1 MFNWVWDLLYGI
13 SKSIF
18 SIIDNLLSCAN
29 MLCGIEPV
37 KYQNTEMDFM
47 TFLIR
52 NKNIY
57 FGFVAAAI
65 IGVILVFIFAVF
77 AVIRSM
83 NSEKDN
89 MTPGQIAVKVG
100 KTLLTF
106 IFIPAALVV
115 LIYLTNILMRSLYQA
130 TLGGSPDGL
139 GRFLAGAFGQNARY
153 SGVSETFY
161 LSDKFD
167 YRSTGS
173 MKDYV
178 DLSNYDFFF
187 SWIAGI
193 AILLALASSLLMFVD
208 RAISIVILFIIAP
221 ISMST
226 AVLDEGQRF
235 KLWRDQFLVKFLT
248 GYGCI
253 IGINIYALV
262 IAAITSNDLVF
273 FESNTLN
280 NVMKIAIIVGG
291 GVSMNRLMALI
302 GNLISQGAGSNEL
315 RDNAIATAQARG
327 AISRGFGAALMPFK
341 ATRSAI
347 NFAKDSKQYGFGS
360 TLGQRMG
367 FNTARSYGKMSAV
380 QKAQTRENLVESEKY
395 KRSLSNPDKNG
406 SRNNIKGAI
415 EGPINNGGGGNNGG
429 AGAGSNI
436 NPGGKG
442 NANNNIGNKMVEM
455 NVLNKSLDNKKDN
468 K

>member
-18 SIIDNLLSCAN
+18 SIIDNLLACAN

-52 NKNIY
+52 NKSIY

-77 AVIRSM
+77 AIIKSIS
-83 NSEKDN
+83 SEKDS
-89 MTPGQIAVKVG
+89 MTPAQIAVKVG

-106 IFIPAALVV
+106 IFIPAVIVV
-115 LIYLTNILMRSLYQA
+115 LIYLTNILMQALYKA

-139 GRFLAGAFGQNARY
+139 GRFLAGAFGQDAYDGSNPY
-153 SGVSETFY
+153 FY
-161 LSDKFD
+161 LEEGFN
-167 YRSTGS
+167 YRSTS
-173 MKDYV
+173 SVRSYLNLKE
-178 DLSNYDFFF
+178 YDFFF
-187 SWIAGI
+187 SWLAGI
-193 AILLALASSLLMFVD
+193 CILVALASSLLMFVD
-208 RAISIVILFIIAP
+208 RAIAIVILFIISP

-226 AVLDEGQRF
+226 AVLDDGQRF

-253 IGINIYALV
+253 IGINVYALV
-262 IAAITSNDLVF
+262 IGAITTDDLVF
-273 FESNTLN
+273 FDNYILN

-291 GVSMNRLMALI
+291 GVSMNRLMSLI

-327 AISRGFGAALMPFK
+327 AFGRLGGAITAPFR
-341 ATRSAI
+341 ATRSAV
-347 NFAKDSKQYGFGS
+347 NFVRDSKQFGFGS
-360 TLGQRMG
+360 AVGQRLG
-367 FNTARSYGKMSAV
+367 FNTDRSYGKMSNV

-395 KRSLSNPDKNG
+395 KRSLNNTDKQGGGN
-406 SRNNIKGAI
+406 SIRNAI
-415 EGPINNGGGGNNGG
+415 EGPGGSNKNN
-429 AGAGSNI
+429 AGAGGANSSQSQ
-436 NPGGKG
+436 KS

-455 NVLNKSLDNKKDN
+455 NVLNKNNNNKIDNK
-468 K
+468 

>member
-18 SIIDNLLSCAN
+18 SIIDGLLSCAN
-29 MLCGIEPV
+29 MLCGIDPIR
-37 KYQNTEMDFM
+37 YQNAEMDFM

-52 NKNIY
+52 NKNIT
-57 FGFVAAAI
+57 FGFAAAAV

-77 AVIRSM
+77 AILKSIS
-83 NSEKDN
+83 SEKDSL
-89 MTPGQIAVKVG
+89 TPAQITVKVG

-106 IFIPAALVV
+106 IFIPAVIIL
-115 LIYLTNILMRSLYQA
+115 LIYFTNTLMRALYQA

-139 GRFLAGAFGQNARY
+139 GRFLAGAFGQNARKD
-153 SGVSETFY
+153 GVPENFY
-161 LSDKFD
+161 LSQSFD
-167 YRSTGS
+167 YTSTGS
-173 MKDYV
+173 MKNFV
-178 DLSNYDFFF
+178 DLSDYDFFF

-193 AILLALASSLLMFVD
+193 AILITLASTLLMFVD
-208 RAISIVILFIIAP
+208 RAIAIVILFVISP
-221 ISMST
+221 ISLST
-226 AVLDEGQRF
+226 AVLDDGQRF

-273 FESNTLN
+273 FDNYILN
-280 NVMKIAIIVGG
+280 NLMKIAIILGG
-291 GVSMNRLMALI
+291 AVSMNRLMALI

-315 RDNAIATAQARG
+315 RDNAIATSQARG
-327 AISRGFGAALMPFK
+327 LLGRAGGLVTAPFR

-347 NFAKDSKQYGFGS
+347 NFVKDSKQYGFGS
-360 TLGQRMG
+360 TIGNRMG
-367 FNTARSYGKMSAV
+367 IKTAREYGKMSAT
-380 QKAQTRENLVESEKY
+380 QKRQTRENLVESEKY
-395 KRSLSNPDKNG
+395 KRSLNNNGEKKTVKDVIQGDK
-406 SRNNIKGAI
+406 
-415 EGPINNGGGGNNGG
+415 NNGGGGGKPGGNSGG
-429 AGAGSNI
+429 ASN
-436 NPGGKG
+436 KQS

-455 NVLNKSLDNKKDN
+455 KILNSNGKEKKD

>member
-83 NSEKDN
+83 SSEKDN
-89 MTPGQIAVKVG
+89 LTPAQIGVKVG

-115 LIYLTNILMRSLYQA
+115 LIYLTNTLMRSLYQA

-139 GRFLAGAFGQNARY
+139 GRFLAGAFGQNARH
-153 SGVSETFY
+153 SDVSETFY
-161 LSDKFD
+161 LSDRFD

-173 MKDYV
+173 MKSFV
-178 DLSNYDFFF
+178 DLSDYDFFF

-193 AILLALASSLLMFVD
+193 AILIALASSLLMFVD
-208 RAISIVILFIIAP
+208 RAISIVILFIVAP

-226 AVLDEGQRF
+226 AVLDDGQRF

-273 FESNTLN
+273 FDNSTLN

-302 GNLISQGAGSNEL
+302 GNLIAQGAGSNEL
-315 RDNAIATAQARG
+315 RDNAIANAQARG
-327 AISRGFGAALMPFK
+327 AIGAALMPFK
-341 ATRSAI
+341 ATRGAI
-347 NFAKDSKQYGFGS
+347 NFVKDSKQFGFGS
-360 TLGQRMG
+360 TLAQRMG
-367 FNTARSYGKMSAV
+367 INTARNYGKMSAV

-395 KRSLSNPDKNG
+395 KRSLNNPDKN
-406 SRNNIKGAI
+406 SSKNSIRNAI
-415 EGPINNGGGGNNGG
+415 QGQNNNGGGGGNNGG
-429 AGAGSNI
+429 AGAGGSNI

-442 NANNNIGNKMVEM
+442 NANNNNIGNKMVEM
-455 NVLNKSLDNKKDN
+455 NVLNKSLNNKKDN

>member
-18 SIIDNLLSCAN
+18 SIIDGLLSCAN
-29 MLCGIEPV
+29 MLCGIEPIR
-37 KYQNTEMDFM
+37 YQNVEMDFM

-52 NKNIY
+52 NKNIS
-57 FGFVAAAI
+57 FGFAAAAV

-77 AVIRSM
+77 AIIKSIS
-83 NSEKDN
+83 SEKDSL
-89 MTPGQIAVKVG
+89 TPAQITVKVG

-106 IFIPAALVV
+106 IFVPAVIIL
-115 LIYLTNILMRSLYQA
+115 LIYFTNTLMRALYQA

-139 GRFLAGAFGQNARY
+139 GRFLAGAFGQNARKD
-153 SGVSETFY
+153 GVPENFY
-161 LSDKFD
+161 LSQSFD
-167 YRSTGS
+167 YTSTGS
-173 MKDYV
+173 VKNFV
-178 DLSNYDFFF
+178 DLSDYDFFF

-193 AILLALASSLLMFVD
+193 AILITLASTLLMFVD
-208 RAISIVILFIIAP
+208 RAIAIVILFVISP
-221 ISMST
+221 ISLST
-226 AVLDEGQRF
+226 AVLDDGQRF

-273 FESNTLN
+273 FDNYILN
-280 NVMKIAIIVGG
+280 NLMKIAIILGG
-291 GVSMNRLMALI
+291 AISMNRLMALI

-315 RDNAIATAQARG
+315 RDNAIATSQARG
-327 AISRGFGAALMPFK
+327 FLGKGVGLVTAPFR

-347 NFAKDSKQYGFGS
+347 NFVKDSKQYGFGS
-360 TLGQRMG
+360 TIGNRLGIK
-367 FNTARSYGKMSAV
+367 TAREYGRMSAT
-380 QKAQTRENLVESEKY
+380 QKRQTRENLVESEKY
-395 KRSLSNPDKNG
+395 KRSLNNNNGEKKSVQDIIQGDKN
-406 SRNNIKGAI
+406 S
-415 EGPINNGGGGNNGG
+415 GGGGGMPGGNSGG
-429 AGAGSNI
+429 ASN
-436 NPGGKG
+436 KQS

-455 NVLNKSLDNKKDN
+455 KILDSNGKEKKD

>member
-83 NSEKDN
+83 SSEKDN
-89 MTPGQIAVKVG
+89 LTPAQIGVKVG

-115 LIYLTNILMRSLYQA
+115 LIYLTNTLMRSLYQA

-139 GRFLAGAFGQNARY
+139 GRFLAGAFGQNARH

-161 LSDKFD
+161 LSEKFD

-178 DLSNYDFFF
+178 DLSDYDFFF

-193 AILLALASSLLMFVD
+193 AILIALASSLLMFVD
-208 RAISIVILFIIAP
+208 RAISIVILFIVAP

-226 AVLDEGQRF
+226 AVLDDGQRF

-273 FESNTLN
+273 FDNSTLN

-302 GNLISQGAGSNEL
+302 GNLIAQGAGSNEL
-315 RDNAIATAQARG
+315 RDNAIANAQARG
-327 AISRGFGAALMPFK
+327 AIGAALMPFK
-341 ATRSAI
+341 ATRGAI
-347 NFAKDSKQYGFGS
+347 NFVKDSKQFGFGS
-360 TLGQRMG
+360 TLAQRMG
-367 FNTARSYGKMSAV
+367 INTARNYGKMSAV

-395 KRSLSNPDKNG
+395 KRSLNNPDKN
-406 SRNNIKGAI
+406 SSKNSIRNAI
-415 EGPINNGGGGNNGG
+415 QGQNNNGGGGGNNGG
-429 AGAGSNI
+429 AGAGGSNI

-442 NANNNIGNKMVEM
+442 NANNNNIGNKMVEM
-455 NVLNKSLDNKKDN
+455 NVLNKSLNNKKDN

>member
-18 SIIDNLLSCAN
+18 SIIDNLLACAN

-52 NKNIY
+52 NKSIY

-77 AVIRSM
+77 AIIKSIS
-83 NSEKDN
+83 SEKDS
-89 MTPGQIAVKVG
+89 MTPAQIAVKVG

-106 IFIPAALVV
+106 IFIPAAIVI
-115 LIYLTNILMRSLYQA
+115 LIYLTNILMQALYKA

-139 GRFLAGAFGQNARY
+139 GRFLAGAFGQDAYDGSNPY
-153 SGVSETFY
+153 FY
-161 LSDKFD
+161 LEEGFN
-167 YRSTGS
+167 YRSTS
-173 MKDYV
+173 SVRSYLNLKE
-178 DLSNYDFFF
+178 YDFFF
-187 SWIAGI
+187 SWLAGI
-193 AILLALASSLLMFVD
+193 CILVALASSLLMFVD
-208 RAISIVILFIIAP
+208 RAIAIVILFIIAP

-226 AVLDEGQRF
+226 AVLDDGQRF

-253 IGINIYALV
+253 IGINVYALV
-262 IAAITSNDLVF
+262 IGAITTDDLVF
-273 FESNTLN
+273 FDNYILN

-291 GVSMNRLMALI
+291 GVSMNRLMSLI

-327 AISRGFGAALMPFK
+327 AFGAITAPFR
-341 ATRSAI
+341 ATRSAV
-347 NFAKDSKQYGFGS
+347 NFVRDSKQFGFGS
-360 TLGQRMG
+360 AVGQRLG
-367 FNTARSYGKMSAV
+367 FNTDRSYGKMSNV

-395 KRSLSNPDKNG
+395 KRSLNNPDKQGGGN
-406 SRNNIKGAI
+406 SIRNAI
-415 EGPINNGGGGNNGG
+415 EGSGGGNKNN
-429 AGAGSNI
+429 AGAGGANSNQ
-436 NPGGKG
+436 GQKS

-455 NVLNKSLDNKKDN
+455 NVLNKNNNNKIDNK
-468 K
+468 

>member
-18 SIIDNLLSCAN
+18 SIIDGLLSCAN

-37 KYQNTEMDFM
+37 RYQNAEMDFM

-52 NKNIY
+52 NKNIS
-57 FGFVAAAI
+57 FGFAAAAV

-77 AVIRSM
+77 AIIKSIS
-83 NSEKDN
+83 SEKDSL
-89 MTPGQIAVKVG
+89 TPAQITVKVG

-106 IFIPAALVV
+106 IFVPAVIIL
-115 LIYLTNILMRSLYQA
+115 LIYFTNILMRALYQA

-139 GRFLAGAFGQNARY
+139 GRFLAGAFGQNARKD
-153 SGVSETFY
+153 GVPENFY
-161 LSDKFD
+161 LSQSFD
-167 YRSTGS
+167 YTSTGS
-173 MKDYV
+173 VKNFV
-178 DLSNYDFFF
+178 DLSDYDFFF

-193 AILLALASSLLMFVD
+193 AILITLASTLLMFVD
-208 RAISIVILFIIAP
+208 RAIAIVILFVISP
-221 ISMST
+221 ISLST
-226 AVLDEGQRF
+226 AVLDDGQRF

-273 FESNTLN
+273 FDNYVLN
-280 NVMKIAIIVGG
+280 NLMKIAIILGG
-291 GVSMNRLMALI
+291 AISMNRLMALI

-315 RDNAIATAQARG
+315 RDNAIATSQARG
-327 AISRGFGAALMPFK
+327 FLGKAGGLVTAPFR

-347 NFAKDSKQYGFGS
+347 NFVKDSKQYGFGS
-360 TLGQRMG
+360 TIGNRLGIK
-367 FNTARSYGKMSAV
+367 TARDYGRMSAT
-380 QKAQTRENLVESEKY
+380 QKRQTRENLVESEKY
-395 KRSLSNPDKNG
+395 KRSLNNNGEKKSVKDIIQGDK
-406 SRNNIKGAI
+406 K
-415 EGPINNGGGGNNGG
+415 NGGGGG
-429 AGAGSNI
+429 
-436 NPGGKG
+436 NPGGNSGGTSTKQS
-442 NANNNIGNKMVEM
+442 NANNNIGNKMIEM
-455 NVLNKSLDNKKDN
+455 KILDSNGKEKKD

>member
-83 NSEKDN
+83 SSEKDN
-89 MTPGQIAVKVG
+89 LTPAQIGVKVG

-115 LIYLTNILMRSLYQA
+115 LIYLTNTLMRSLYQA

-139 GRFLAGAFGQNARY
+139 GRFLAGAFGQNAKKD
-153 SGVSETFY
+153 GVSETFY
-161 LSDKFD
+161 LYEQFD
-167 YRSTGS
+167 YRKTGS

-178 DLSNYDFFF
+178 NLSEYDFFF

-193 AILLALASSLLMFVD
+193 AILIALASSLLMFVD
-208 RAISIVILFIIAP
+208 RAISIVILFIVAP

-226 AVLDEGQRF
+226 AVLDDGQRF

-273 FESNTLN
+273 FDNSTLN

-302 GNLISQGAGSNEL
+302 GNLIAQGAGSNEL
-315 RDNAIATAQARG
+315 RDNAIANAQARG
-327 AISRGFGAALMPFK
+327 AIGAALMPFK
-341 ATRSAI
+341 ATRGAI
-347 NFAKDSKQYGFGS
+347 NFVKDSKQFGFGS
-360 TLGQRMG
+360 TLAQRMG
-367 FNTARSYGKMSAV
+367 INTARNYGKMSAV

-395 KRSLSNPDKNG
+395 KRSLNNPDKNG

-415 EGPINNGGGGNNGG
+415 QGPINNGGGGGNNSG
-429 AGAGSNI
+429 AGAGGSNI

-442 NANNNIGNKMVEM
+442 NANNNNIGNKMVEM
-455 NVLNKSLDNKKDN
+455 NVLNKSLNNKKDN

>member
-18 SIIDNLLSCAN
+18 SIIDNLLACAN
-29 MLCGIEPV
+29 MLCGITPV

-47 TFLIR
+47 TFLITNR
-52 NKNIY
+52 NIY
-57 FGFVAAAI
+57 YGFVAAAI

-83 NSEKDN
+83 ASEKDS
-89 MTPGQIAVKVG
+89 MTPGQIVVKVG

-115 LIYLTNILMRSLYQA
+115 LIYLTNILMNSLYIA
-130 TLGGSPDGL
+130 TSGGSQDGL
-139 GRFLAGAFGQNARY
+139 GRFLAGAFGQDAYDGNNPY
-153 SGVSETFY
+153 FY
-161 LSDKFD
+161 LEEGFN

-173 MKDYV
+173 VKSYL
-178 DLSNYDFFF
+178 DLSDYDFFF

-193 AILLALASSLLMFVD
+193 CILIALASSLLMFVD
-208 RAISIVILFIIAP
+208 RAISIVILFIVAP

-226 AVLDEGQRF
+226 AVLDDGQRF

-262 IAAITSNDLVF
+262 IGAITTNDLVF
-273 FESNTLN
+273 FQNYVLN

-315 RDNAIATAQARG
+315 RDNAIATSQARG
-327 AISRGFGAALMPFK
+327 AFSRMGGAFLAPFK
-341 ATRSAI
+341 ATRSAV
-347 NFAKDSKQYGFGS
+347 NFVKDSKQYGFGS
-360 TLGQRMG
+360 TVGQRFG
-367 FNTARSYGKMSAV
+367 FNTARSYGRMSAT
-380 QKAQTRENLVESEKY
+380 QKAQNRENLIESEKY
-395 KRSLSNPDKNG
+395 KRSLTGPGSNGGGDNVKN
-406 SRNNIKGAI
+406 AI
-415 EGPINNGGGGNNGG
+415 QGPNKNGGGNNAG
-429 AGAGSNI
+429 AGGGSNI
-436 NPGGKG
+436 NAGGKG
-442 NANNNIGNKMVEM
+442 NANNNIGNKMIEM
-455 NVLNKSLDNKKDN
+455 NVLNKNNNNNKNGNKK
-468 K
+468 

>member
-18 SIIDNLLSCAN
+18 SIIDNLLACAN

-52 NKNIY
+52 NKSIY

-77 AVIRSM
+77 AIIKSIS
-83 NSEKDN
+83 SEKDS
-89 MTPGQIAVKVG
+89 MTPAQIAVKVG

-106 IFIPAALVV
+106 IFIPAAIVI
-115 LIYLTNILMRSLYQA
+115 LIYLTNILMQALYQA

-139 GRFLAGAFGQNARY
+139 GRFLAGAFGQDAYDGSNPY
-153 SGVSETFY
+153 FY
-161 LSDKFD
+161 LEEGFN
-167 YRSTGS
+167 YRSTS
-173 MKDYV
+173 SVRSYLNLKE
-178 DLSNYDFFF
+178 YDFFF
-187 SWIAGI
+187 SWLAGI
-193 AILLALASSLLMFVD
+193 CILVALASSLLMFVD
-208 RAISIVILFIIAP
+208 RAIAIVILFIISP

-226 AVLDEGQRF
+226 AVLDDGQRF

-253 IGINIYALV
+253 IGINVYALV
-262 IAAITSNDLVF
+262 IGAITTDDLVF
-273 FESNTLN
+273 FDNYVLN

-291 GVSMNRLMALI
+291 GVSMNRLMSLI

-327 AISRGFGAALMPFK
+327 AFGRLGGAITAPFR
-341 ATRSAI
+341 ATRSAV
-347 NFAKDSKQYGFGS
+347 NFVRDSKQFGFGS
-360 TLGQRMG
+360 AVGQRFG
-367 FNTARSYGKMSAV
+367 FNTDRSYGKMSNV

-395 KRSLSNPDKNG
+395 KRSLNNPDKQGGGN
-406 SRNNIKGAI
+406 SVKNAI
-415 EGPINNGGGGNNGG
+415 EGSGGGNKNN
-429 AGAGSNI
+429 AGAGGANSNQ
-436 NPGGKG
+436 GQKS

-455 NVLNKSLDNKKDN
+455 NVLNKNNNNKIDNK
-468 K
+468 

>member
-18 SIIDNLLSCAN
+18 SIIDNLLACAN

-52 NKNIY
+52 NKSIY

-77 AVIRSM
+77 AIIKSIS
-83 NSEKDN
+83 SEKDS
-89 MTPGQIAVKVG
+89 MTPAQIAVKVG

-106 IFIPAALVV
+106 IFIPAAIVI
-115 LIYLTNILMRSLYQA
+115 LIYLTNILMQALYQA

-139 GRFLAGAFGQNARY
+139 GRFLAGAFGQDAYDGSNPY
-153 SGVSETFY
+153 FY
-161 LSDKFD
+161 LEEGFN
-167 YRSTGS
+167 YRSTS
-173 MKDYV
+173 SVRSYLNLKE
-178 DLSNYDFFF
+178 YDFFF
-187 SWIAGI
+187 SWLAGI
-193 AILLALASSLLMFVD
+193 CILVALASSLLMFVD
-208 RAISIVILFIIAP
+208 RAIAIVILFIISP

-226 AVLDEGQRF
+226 AVLDDGQRF

-253 IGINIYALV
+253 IGINVYALV
-262 IAAITSNDLVF
+262 IGAITTDDLVF
-273 FESNTLN
+273 FDNYVLN

-291 GVSMNRLMALI
+291 GVSMNRLMSLI

-327 AISRGFGAALMPFK
+327 AFGRLGGAITAPFR
-341 ATRSAI
+341 ATRSAV
-347 NFAKDSKQYGFGS
+347 NFARDSKQFGFGS
-360 TLGQRMG
+360 AVGQRLG
-367 FNTARSYGKMSAV
+367 FNTDRSYGKMSNV

-395 KRSLSNPDKNG
+395 KRSLNNPDKQGGGN
-406 SRNNIKGAI
+406 SIKNAI
-415 EGPINNGGGGNNGG
+415 EGSGGGNKNN
-429 AGAGSNI
+429 AGAGGANNNQGQKS
-436 NPGGKG
+436 

-455 NVLNKSLDNKKDN
+455 NVLNKNNNNKIDNK
-468 K
+468 

>member
-83 NSEKDN
+83 SSEKDN
-89 MTPGQIAVKVG
+89 LTPAQIGVKVG

-115 LIYLTNILMRSLYQA
+115 LIYLTNTLMRSLYQA

-139 GRFLAGAFGQNARY
+139 GRFLAGAFGQNARH

-161 LSDKFD
+161 LSEKFD

-178 DLSNYDFFF
+178 DLSDYDFFF

-193 AILLALASSLLMFVD
+193 AILIALASSLLMFVD
-208 RAISIVILFIIAP
+208 RAISIVILFIVAP

-226 AVLDEGQRF
+226 AVLDDGQRF

-273 FESNTLN
+273 FDNSTLN

-302 GNLISQGAGSNEL
+302 GNLIAQGAGSNEL
-315 RDNAIATAQARG
+315 RDNAIANAQARG
-327 AISRGFGAALMPFK
+327 AIGAALMPFK
-341 ATRSAI
+341 ATRGAI
-347 NFAKDSKQYGFGS
+347 NFVKDSKQFGFGS
-360 TLGQRMG
+360 TLAQRMG
-367 FNTARSYGKMSAV
+367 INTARNYGKMSAV

-395 KRSLSNPDKNG
+395 KRSLNNPDKN
-406 SRNNIKGAI
+406 SSKNSIRNAI
-415 EGPINNGGGGNNGG
+415 QGQNNNGGGGGNNGG
-429 AGAGSNI
+429 AGAGGSNI

-442 NANNNIGNKMVEM
+442 NANNNNIGNKMVEM